1 MTQKKPES
9 DVPGASE
16 MMSAW
21 SRAGDVYSKACSEW
35 QEEVMRFANRRLEQN
50 TQMAEQL
57 ARCQGPMDVARLQ
70 QEWAMSMTS
79 TYFEEMN
86 RLMSILT
93 RCATGVGVAGPMAGP
108 PGGSPGTGE
117 RKPRS

>member
-1 MTQKKPES
+1 MTQKKS
-9 DVPGASE
+9 DHDVPGAAD
-16 MMSAW
+16 MMNAW
-21 SRAGDVYSKACSEW
+21 SRAGDVYTKACGEW

-50 TQMAEQL
+50 SAMAEQL
-57 ARCQGPMDVARLQ
+57 ARCTGPLDVARLQ

-93 RCATGVGVAGPMAGP
+93 RCATGGAMTGPMTP
-108 PGGSPGTGE
+108 PSAPGE